1 MIINIPWMCPS
12 PQPQPR
18 LPLSLLVVD
27 CGGRNEVLTLAEI
40 LLGLDK
46 FKAEQKV
53 WAWRGESDCQY
64 SRDSLLSR
72 GLFAMTFLYPMSLSQ
87 LSGLNDDFIQVFIW
101 RRQVKLWRYACHKNE
116 RESLSS
122 EISFCL
128 GMDACPLKLQC
139 KGGTNCV
146 TLIKAGERLLSVSHF
161 LPRIYR
167 LGRNCWRV
175 RTTFLEV

>member
-1 MIINIPWMCPS
+1 
-12 PQPQPR
+12 
-18 LPLSLLVVD
+18 
-27 CGGRNEVLTLAEI
+27 
-40 LLGLDK
+40 
-46 FKAEQKV
+46 
-53 WAWRGESDCQY
+53 
-64 SRDSLLSR
+64 
-72 GLFAMTFLYPMSLSQ
+72 MTFLYPMSLSQ
-87 LSGLNDDFIQVFIW
+87 LSALNDDFIQVFIW

-139 KGGTNCV
+139 NGGTNCV
-146 TLIKAGERLLSVSHF
+146 TLIKAGKRLLSVSHF

-167 LGRNCWRV
+167 LGRNCWGV